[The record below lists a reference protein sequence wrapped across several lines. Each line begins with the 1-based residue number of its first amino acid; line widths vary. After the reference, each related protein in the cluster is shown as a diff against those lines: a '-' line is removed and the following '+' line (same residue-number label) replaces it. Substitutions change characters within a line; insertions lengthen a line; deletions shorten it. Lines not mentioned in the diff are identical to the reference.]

1 MNHWLLKSEPTAISI
16 TDLAARPAR
25 TEHWDGV
32 RNYQARN
39 YLRQMQRNDLAFF
52 YHSNCP
58 VPGIAGIV
66 KVVREAY
73 PDFTAFDPENQH
85 YDPASTPQRPR
96 WFMVDV
102 RHQRTFKRVISL
114 QELKECPALAGMPL
128 LMRGSRLSVM
138 PVTPAQWDTIAA
150 LE

>member
-1 MNHWLLKSEPTAISI
+1 MNHWLLKSEPNAFSI

-39 YLRQMQRNDLAFF
+39 YLRQMRRGDLGFF

-73 PDFTAFDPENQH
+73 PDFTAFDPDNQH
-85 YDPASTPQRPR
+85 YDPASTPQHPR

-102 RHQRTFKRVISL
+102 RHQRTFKRIISL

-128 LMRGSRLSVM
+128 LLRGSRLSVM
-138 PVTPAQWDTIAA
+138 PVTAAQWDTIAA

>member
-1 MNHWLLKSEPTAISI
+1 MNHWLLKSEPTAFSI

>member
-1 MNHWLLKSEPTAISI
+1 
-16 TDLAARPAR
+16 
-25 TEHWDGV
+25 
-32 RNYQARN
+32 
-39 YLRQMQRNDLAFF
+39 
-52 YHSNCP
+52 